1 MQQHMAQ
8 ACPALTRTG
17 LKDLAMSDPHWLG
30 YSTEGY
36 LFAAAVYFV
45 FCFGVS
51 RYSLRLERDL
61 DPAQR
66 AIADRRRRGGVT
78 P

>member
-1 MQQHMAQ
+1 
-8 ACPALTRTG
+8 
-17 LKDLAMSDPHWLG
+17 MSDPHWLG

>member
-1 MQQHMAQ
+1 V
-8 ACPALTRTG
+8 LIIG
-17 LKDLAMSDPHWLG
+17 LFDVLQDVRSSMSDPNWLG

-36 LFAAAVYFV
+36 LFAALVYFV

-66 AIADRRRRGGVT
+66 GEDKQMREFLPKRLRVS